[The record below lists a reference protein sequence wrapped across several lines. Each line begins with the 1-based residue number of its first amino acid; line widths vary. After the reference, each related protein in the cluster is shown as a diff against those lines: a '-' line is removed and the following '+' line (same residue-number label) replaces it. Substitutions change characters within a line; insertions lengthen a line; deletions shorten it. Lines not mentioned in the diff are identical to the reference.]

1 MHSYTPISNIMEQN
15 IFWLQKR
22 KCSSIQKVSFP
33 TYVSPETACTAHFV
47 CVSKK
52 GIKMNV
58 ALILWTLMSSWELT
72 CPGLCSSEVSI
83 IAGKED
89 VHCNSWGNSACGAT
103 CWIWDFP
110 PLALGHISLWGD
122 EEDSCVGSCERK
134 IMGFLVQSVIK
145 SHLFLCIEVLVALGI
160 LYQSAALVAVTA
172 GGDKDCQN
180 EILLPL
186 ERPFTGQHS

>member
-1 MHSYTPISNIMEQN
+1 MFFRSKSFFSHLRQSWNCLHCTFCVCIKKRNKNERCPHSVNFEFLGAHLS
-15 IFWLQKR
+15 WLVQ
-22 KCSSIQKVSFP
+22 
-33 TYVSPETACTAHFV
+33 
-47 CVSKK
+47 
-52 GIKMNV
+52 
-58 ALILWTLMSSWELT
+58 LWGVNNSWEGG
-72 CPGLCSSEVSI
+72 CPLQFLRELQC
-83 IAGKED
+83 
-89 VHCNSWGNSACGAT
+89 ACGAT